1 MISFSANVK
10 RELCRTAP
18 GAKCC
23 ALAEMLGA
31 LLYANHF
38 SASCIRIVTENPE
51 FAARLPRLLQRGFG
65 LRFDALPEPEAQGK
79 RVLVLEDP
87 EKISHV
93 FTLCGFSAE
102 SSLALHVN
110 LALLENDCCRRA
122 FLRGAFLAGGSVTAP
137 AKRYHQEFSTS
148 HRRVCAE
155 TGTLLL
161 EMGLTP
167 KQTERKGSSILYFKQ
182 SETIEE
188 LLALMGAPVSAMTV
202 MQAKIEKDWRNDA
215 NRKTNCDT
223 ANVTKAVDAAQE
235 QLAALRTLE
244 AQGRLDTL
252 PEKLLQTALL
262 RREHPEAT
270 LSELAE
276 LHEPPTSKSTVN
288 HRMRKLLALA
298 AEGTEPTEEGPACPP
313 RFSEKGR
320 LPHGIRTSS
329 RPQRIQSARRRM
341 PHRQACCARQR
352 AGPDCA
358 GHHRSRRHVRRDRLL
373 SCCKGRGHQAHHRL
387 RGLCRTAHHGRPRP
401 RRGQ

>member
-122 FLRGAFLAGGSVTAP
+122 FLRGAFLAGGSVTDP
-137 AKRYHQEFSTS
+137 AKRYHLEFSTS

-235 QLAALRTLE
+235 QLAALRQLAGDSGELAGVLYLGSVPERTTDVHAVLDSLPE
-244 AQGRLDTL
+244 QPWQFVADIPADRWVTAPGGGRELYCIFAVRKEDTL
-252 PEKLLQTALL
+252 FVYEKQDPQYPNETGKELYGRQGGQPILLLCNGS
-262 RREHPEAT
+262 REDTNTMVTVYCSTGRPLDWNPQ
-270 LSELAE
+270 LSAE
-276 LHEPPTSKSTVN
+276 TGRPVPVDGVYDFSQPPTPG
-288 HRMRKLLALA
+288 A
-298 AEGTEPTEEGPACPP
+298 AP
-313 RFSEKGR
+313 
-320 LPHGIRTSS
+320 
-329 RPQRIQSARRRM
+329 
-341 PHRQACCARQR
+341 
-352 AGPDCA
+352 
-358 GHHRSRRHVRRDRLL
+358 
-373 SCCKGRGHQAHHRL
+373 
-387 RGLCRTAHHGRPRP
+387 
-401 RRGQ
+401 

>member
-1 MISFSANVK
+1 MA
-10 RELCRTAP
+10 ELMGT
-18 GAKCC
+18 
-23 ALAEMLGA
+23 
-31 LLYANHF
+31 LLYANTF
-38 SASCIRIVTENPE
+38 TADCIRIVTESAE
-51 FAARLPRLLQRGFG
+51 FARRLPYLLRKAAATK
-65 LRFDALPEPEAQGK
+65 FDVLPEAGVAGK
-79 RVLVLEDP
+79 LTLCVTDP
-87 EKISHV
+87 AKIAHI
-93 FTLCGFSAE
+93 FARCGFSAE
-102 SSLALHVN
+102 TSVSLHVN
-110 LALLENDCCRRA
+110 LGLLENDCCRRA
-122 FLRGAFLAGGSVTAP
+122 FLRGAFLAGGSVTDP
-137 AKRYHQEFSTS
+137 AKRYHLEFSTS

-223 ANVTKAVDAAQE
+223 ANVSKAVDAAQE

-288 HRMRKLLALA
+288 HRMRKLLAMA
-298 AEGTEPTEEGPACPP
+298 AEDPETTGERPA
-313 RFSEKGR
+313 
-320 LPHGIRTSS
+320 
-329 RPQRIQSARRRM
+329 
-341 PHRQACCARQR
+341 
-352 AGPDCA
+352 
-358 GHHRSRRHVRRDRLL
+358 
-373 SCCKGRGHQAHHRL
+373 
-387 RGLCRTAHHGRPRP
+387 
-401 RRGQ
+401 